1 MLALLVIIASGLV
14 GLLIGAGYFLFTR
27 PHGNPLTKADAII
40 VLSAGDDIDGRIEYG
55 LSLAKQGYADTVVIS
70 KTLYRDDADYRRTC
84 ASRATPVAVVC
95 FVATPYT
102 TRGEAMFVAR
112 LAKQRKWSHVI
123 VVSWNYHIL
132 RARYIFHQCYN
143 GTVTMRAVPRSYDY
157 SVLQWLHLYAYQYGA
172 FVKAGIL
179 GCKA

>member
-1 MLALLVIIASGLV
+1 MRGLRKVLALLVIIASGLV

-95 FVATPYT
+95 FVATP
-102 TRGEAMFVAR
+102 
-112 LAKQRKWSHVI
+112 
-123 VVSWNYHIL
+123 
-132 RARYIFHQCYN
+132 
-143 GTVTMRAVPRSYDY
+143 
-157 SVLQWLHLYAYQYGA
+157 
-172 FVKAGIL
+172 
-179 GCKA
+179 